1 MPPKKKKGKGKKKG
15 KAKKKDGPDGIEE
28 KYRRSTL
35 EVEVLQDH
43 LALRRDVA
51 RRAQAKSGAL
61 KVKLEELEQE
71 LEGERHDKKAIY
83 TEMIRQYKE
92 MQLETDARIHQLE
105 TNVNSLQDQ
114 LGMCQREVQDLKEEK
129 ERILTEKNEAIEAL
143 EHKVNSMEAEYEKI
157 LHDSLDGLLS
167 KITMAKMQWTEQAT
181 SIHLACK
188 RTLHECGL
196 NPLDI

>member
-15 KAKKKDGPDGIEE
+15 KAKKSDGPDAIEE

-51 RRAQAKSGAL
+51 RQAQAQSGVL
-61 KVKLEELEQE
+61 KLKLQELERE

-92 MQLETDARIHQLE
+92 LQLESEARIQQLETRANLLE
-105 TNVNSLQDQ
+105 EQ
-114 LGMCQREVQDLKEEK
+114 LGTCQSEVQELHAENN
-129 ERILTEKNEAIEAL
+129 RILAEKNEAIEAL
-143 EHKVNSMEAEYEKI
+143 EHKINSMETEYEKI

-167 KITMAKMQWTEQAT
+167 KLAVAKMQWTEQAT
-181 SIHLACK
+181 SIHMACK
-188 RTLHECGL
+188 QTLQECGL